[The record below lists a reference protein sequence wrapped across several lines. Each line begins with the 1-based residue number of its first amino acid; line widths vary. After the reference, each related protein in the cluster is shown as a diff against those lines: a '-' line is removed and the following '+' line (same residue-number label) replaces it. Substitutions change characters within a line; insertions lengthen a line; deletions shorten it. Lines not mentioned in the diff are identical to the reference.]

1 MKPNTAT
8 ATATSVS
15 SSLTALPT
23 AKIVRHP
30 QAKKAKDD
38 LMLQQPDEETVRR
51 LNVLAKQHPFCIRH
65 RGTNSS
71 LL

>member
-1 MKPNTAT
+1 MKPNTLT
-8 ATATSVS
+8 ATVNPVS

-30 QAKKAKDD
+30 QAKKVKDEV
-38 LMLQQPDEETVRR
+38 LLSPPDEETVHR

-65 RGTNSS
+65 RGTNSI

>member
-1 MKPNTAT
+1 MKPNALTAT
-8 ATATSVS
+8 VNSVS

-30 QAKKAKDD
+30 QAKKVKDD
-38 LMLQQPDEETVRR
+38 LLQTPPDEETIQR
-51 LNVLAKQHPFCIRH
+51 LNSLARQHPFCIRH
-65 RGTNSS
+65 RGTNNQ

>member
-1 MKPNTAT
+1 MKPNTLT
-8 ATATSVS
+8 ATANSVS
-15 SSLTALPT
+15 SSLTVLPT

-30 QAKKAKDD
+30 QAKKVKDEV
-38 LMLQQPDEETVRR
+38 LMSPPDEETVRR

-65 RGTNSS
+65 RGTNSI

>member
-8 ATATSVS
+8 ATVTSVS

-30 QAKKAKDD
+30 QAKKATDEV
-38 LMLQQPDEETVRR
+38 LLTPPDEETIRR

-65 RGTNSS
+65 KGTNGI

>member
-1 MKPNTAT
+1 MKPNTLSAT
-8 ATATSVS
+8 VNSVS

-30 QAKKAKDD
+30 QAKQVKDEV
-38 LMLQQPDEETVRR
+38 LLSPPDEETVRR
-51 LNVLAKQHPFCIRH
+51 LNVLATQHPFCIRH
-65 RGTNSS
+65 RSSNST

>member
-1 MKPNTAT
+1 MKPNALTAKVK
-8 ATATSVS
+8 SVS

-38 LMLQQPDEETVRR
+38 LMLTPPDEETIQR
-51 LNVLAKQHPFCIRH
+51 LNFLAKQYPFCIRH
-65 RGTNSS
+65 KGTNKV

>member
-1 MKPNTAT
+1 MKPNTLT
-8 ATATSVS
+8 ATVNSVS

-30 QAKKAKDD
+30 QAKKAKGD
-38 LMLQQPDEETVRR
+38 LMLTPPDEETIQR
-51 LNVLAKQHPFCIRH
+51 LNSLAKQHPFCIRH
-65 RGTNSS
+65 KGTNNS